1 MDALN
6 AAIQAGKVPNLA
18 PSTPTGGNPTYG
30 GKDPLGQEI
39 CSATYKC
46 RNPGDIWDGPD
57 GVFAVSFDDG
67 PIAGVSRLN
76 AYPKLLAT
84 K

>member
-6 AAIQAGKVPNLA
+6 AAIQAGDVPNFP

-30 GKDPLGQEI
+30 DKDPLGKEI

-46 RNPGDIWDGPD
+46 RNPGDLWDAPD
-57 GVFAVSFDDG
+57 GVFGVSFDDG
-67 PIAGVSRLN
+67 PIAGVSTYFRIFTT
-76 AYPKLLAT
+76 AVS
-84 K
+84 